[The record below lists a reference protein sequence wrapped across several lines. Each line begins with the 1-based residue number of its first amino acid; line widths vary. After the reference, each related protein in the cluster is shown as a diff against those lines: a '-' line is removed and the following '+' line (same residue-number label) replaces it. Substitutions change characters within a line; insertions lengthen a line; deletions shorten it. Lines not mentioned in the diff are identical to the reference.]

1 MNFINIIIINN
12 NNNNNKVRSAPR
24 RGRTPEGVRD
34 PPRILTGGRTE
45 PLFYLKKEIII
56 YKN

>member
-24 RGRTPEGVRD
+24 RGRTPEGD
-34 PPRILTGGRTE
+34 NNL
-45 PLFYLKKEIII
+45 
-56 YKN
+56 

>member
-34 PPRILTGGRTE
+34 PVGTASLFIL
-45 PLFYLKKEIII
+45 
-56 YKN
+56 N

>member
-24 RGRTPEGVRD
+24 RGRTPEGD
-34 PPRILTGGRTE
+34 K
-45 PLFYLKKEIII
+45 YL
-56 YKN
+56 YLYL